1 MKTVYLWLVILS
13 LPLTTCMKTSLLQD
27 VSALDFENRKVG
39 ASAKDLLTDQ
49 EFKSLTVEI
58 QYMAGYK
65 PQRQTVYNIVA
76 FLKKYLH
83 KPGGINVS
91 YKEVKATGTGDS
103 LSREDI
109 VQIEKTNRTPF
120 ISKDNLS
127 IYLLFT
133 NSQHP
138 TEQILGMA
146 YRNTS
151 AVIYGKSIVENSSPS
166 GVLSRAELETAVVL
180 HEIGH
185 ILGLVNKGSAS
196 RSDHV
201 DEDNNYHCSN
211 RLCLM
216 YHATETHDLSL
227 ILKKGYIPVLDSN
240 CVHDLVANGGRAF
253 Y

>member
-1 MKTVYLWLVILS
+1 MKTKYLWLLLFT
-13 LPLTTCMKTSLLQD
+13 LPLSTCMKSSFLQD
-27 VSALDFENRKVG
+27 VSALDFENQKVG
-39 ASAKDLLTDQ
+39 ASAKDLLTDK
-49 EFKSLTVEI
+49 EFECLTVEI
-58 QYMAGYK
+58 QYMPGYK

-91 YKEVKATGTGDS
+91 YKEVKAPSTGDS
-103 LSREDI
+103 LSRDDI
-109 VQIEKTNRTPF
+109 VQIERNNRTPF
-120 ISKDNLS
+120 ISKERIS

-133 NSQHP
+133 NSMHP
-138 TEQILGMA
+138 TEEILGMA

-151 AVIYGKSIVENSSPS
+151 AVIYGKSIEENSSPS
-166 GVLSRAELETAVVL
+166 GVLSRSELETAVVL

-201 DEDNNYHCSN
+201 DEENNYHCSN
-211 RLCLM
+211 KLCLM
-216 YHATETHDLSL
+216 YHATETHDLPT

-240 CVHDLVANGGRAF
+240 CVRDLVANGGKAS